1 MQKSVK
7 KFGSFKKLLYLC
19 IGNKKEIN
27 MRQKYIV
34 RVYLSSFYDVEV
46 EAENLNDA
54 RQAAESS
61 ENWDMVEIA
70 NNLALQEGE
79 TQAVEDYPL
88 NNVKV
93 ISVDWDTDGMDEEE
107 LDLPNEVEVPSDI
120 DEDLVSDWLS
130 DIYGYCVKGW
140 CEL

>member
-1 MQKSVK
+1 MK
-7 KFGSFKKLLYLC
+7 
-19 IGNKKEIN
+19 
-27 MRQKYIV
+27 QKYIV
-34 RVYLSSFYDVEV
+34 RVHLSSFYDIEV
-46 EAENLNDA
+46 EAENLIDA
-54 RQAAESS
+54 RQVAESS

-88 NNVKV
+88 ANLKV

-120 DEDLVSDWLS
+120 DEDQVSDWLS
-130 DIYGYCVKGW
+130 DIYGFCVKGW

>member
-1 MQKSVK
+1 MK
-7 KFGSFKKLLYLC
+7 
-19 IGNKKEIN
+19 
-27 MRQKYIV
+27 QKYIV

-46 EAENLNDA
+46 EAENINDA

-88 NNVKV
+88 ANVKV
-93 ISVDWDTDGMDEEE
+93 IGVDWDTDGMDEEE

-120 DEDLVSDWLS
+120 DDDQVSDWLS
-130 DIYGYCVKGW
+130 DIYGFCVKGW
-140 CEL
+140 YEL

>member
-1 MQKSVK
+1 MK
-7 KFGSFKKLLYLC
+7 
-19 IGNKKEIN
+19 
-27 MRQKYIV
+27 QKYIV
-34 RVYLSSFYDVEV
+34 RVYLCSFYDVEV
-46 EAENLNDA
+46 EAENINDA

-88 NNVKV
+88 ANVKV
-93 ISVDWDTDGMDEEE
+93 IGVEWDTDGMDEEE

-120 DEDLVSDWLS
+120 DDEDVVDWLS
-130 DIYGYCVKGW
+130 ECFNIGVKGW
-140 CEL
+140 HEL

>member
-1 MQKSVK
+1 MVVSII
-7 KFGSFKKLLYLC
+7 FC
-19 IGNKKEIN
+19 IFVIEKETNTIIN
-27 MRQKYIV
+27 MKQKYIV
-34 RVYLSSFYDVEV
+34 RVYLSSFYDIEV

-70 NNLALQEGE
+70 NNLALQKGE

-88 NNVKV
+88 ANVKV

-107 LDLPNEVEVPSDI
+107 LDLPNEVEIPGDLD
-120 DEDLVSDWLS
+120 DEDVVDWLS
-130 DIYGYCVKGW
+130 ECFNIGVIGW
-140 CEL
+140 HEL